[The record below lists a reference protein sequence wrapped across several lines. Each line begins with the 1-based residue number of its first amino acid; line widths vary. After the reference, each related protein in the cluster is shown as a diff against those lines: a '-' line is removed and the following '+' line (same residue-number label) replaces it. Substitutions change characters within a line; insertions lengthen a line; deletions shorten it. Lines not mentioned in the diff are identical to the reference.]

1 MRRAFA
7 LDPEIKRE
15 CIWAGPLLRPATL
28 LTDRA
33 GTTVRIRDADGRWAS
48 GISHVQPFDSML
60 SELADP
66 QRAPDVLRVRE
77 QMRSWRFYDHVRTDA
92 DAPAR
97 AARIGT
103 RTHVLA
109 HDGADLAAA
118 LETIREIGDA
128 AALAEAVDHAFPGR
142 RVEVRAD
149 GGRFELLLHQRGLLR
164 PLGAAELSDGTAL
177 ALAAE
182 LTTTDLRSIELIKEL
197 GQTEVSGQG
206 RLDEPS
212 WQWPQR

>member
-1 MRRAFA
+1 MDLGLPQSDAPAFA
-7 LDPEIKRE
+7 LDPGIKRE

-48 GISHVQPFDSML
+48 GISPVQPFDSML

-103 RTHVLA
+103 RTPVLA

-128 AALAEAVDHAFPGR
+128 AALAEAVDHAFPGIRAPSPR
-142 RVEVRAD
+142 RWHWPPSAPRPICVR
-149 GGRFELLLHQRGLLR
+149 
-164 PLGAAELSDGTAL
+164 LS
-177 ALAAE
+177 
-182 LTTTDLRSIELIKEL
+182 
-197 GQTEVSGQG
+197 
-206 RLDEPS
+206 
-212 WQWPQR
+212 